1 MWKPLATLAQWGAV
15 AVVDKHKVFK
25 LPRHLLAI
33 IANDN
38 HQAIKAL
45 ESLEIQVGQTLPEQ
59 VEILQKAVEA
69 LTDEL
74 HGAYAVALQALA
86 VAENAK
92 NAHQTQGYLGAV
104 AVGVAEGGYLVGVP
118 VV

>member
-1 MWKPLATLAQWGAV
+1 MDNKKA
-15 AVVDKHKVFK
+15 FK

-45 ESLEIQVGQTLPEQ
+45 ENLEIQVGQTLPEQ
-59 VEILQKAVEA
+59 VEILTKAVEA

-86 VAENAK
+86 VAHNAQK
-92 NAHQTQGYLGAV
+92 QNNGYLGAV
-104 AVGVAEGGYLVGVP
+104 GVSEQAPFFLEPIGVIQ
-118 VV
+118 

>member
-1 MWKPLATLAQWGAV
+1 MADNKKA
-15 AVVDKHKVFK
+15 FK

-45 ESLEIQVGQTLPEQ
+45 ENLEIQVGQTLPEQ
-59 VEILQKAVEA
+59 VEILTKAVEV

-74 HGAYAVALQALA
+74 QGAYAVAVQALA

-104 AVGVAEGGYLVGVP
+104 AVSVADCEYLAGVP
-118 VV
+118 VI